1 MKEKYVIK
9 DSGEICT
16 AEGKVET
23 VEECKYLAKDVE
35 SIYPNIN
42 KDVKEETNVDYPSGC
57 YVYTEIGHGF
67 GIYFNHAKD
76 GLSNLH
82 SRPFCGKLSMI
93 CPAIKH
99 LDINTVTAYHPIIT
113 FKFLHFR
120 HIQD

>member
-9 DSGEICT
+9 DSGKICT

-42 KDVKEETNVDYPSGC
+42 RDVKEETNVDYPSGC

-76 GLSNLH
+76 GLSDSH
-82 SRPFCGKLSMI
+82 SRPFCGKLSII
-93 CPAIKH
+93 CSAVKILILPS
-99 LDINTVTAYHPIIT
+99 D
-113 FKFLHFR
+113 R
-120 HIQD
+120 

>member
-1 MKEKYVIK
+1 MKGKYAIE
-9 DSGEICT
+9 DSGKVCT

-42 KDVKEETNVDYPSGC
+42 RDVKEETNVDYPSGC

-82 SRPFCGKLSMI
+82 SRPFCGKLSMLI
-93 CPAIKH
+93 CVRTIFDCLPSCHNI
-99 LDINTVTAYHPIIT
+99 
-113 FKFLHFR
+113 
-120 HIQD
+120 

>member
-1 MKEKYVIK
+1 MKGKYVIK
-9 DSGEICT
+9 DSGKVCT

-23 VEECKYLAKDVE
+23 VEECRYLEKYVE

-57 YVYTEIGHGF
+57 YVYTEIGYGF

-82 SRPFCGKLSMI
+82 SRPFCGKLG
-93 CPAIKH
+93 
-99 LDINTVTAYHPIIT
+99 II
-113 FKFLHFR
+113 FSVVKIL
-120 HIQD
+120 ISSNG